1 MSLVEFASL
10 TKDVSFFLLINA
22 KSHHILPLNY
32 FSDPFPFFLWA
43 TFYAYACIIPRD
55 QSDLH
60 VLILPLLSTLFS
72 IHQRHSFAMC
82 CFSLA
87 LKLFCESLTYMTK
100 YRIVGMACKTP
111 LYGFSVISSPTT
123 FPFHS
128 VMKQLSWNCHI
139 YCFIFTCSIYMI
151 SLISFIHHLC
161 SFFSSLPSSPC
172 CSWDQTV
179 KSSIGS

>member
-87 LKLFCESLTYMTK
+87 LKLFCESLTYRTK
-100 YRIVGMACKTP
+100 YLSTKNCWHGLQNSSVWILCYLFSHNFSFSFSDETVVLKLSHLLLHIHVFNIHDLFNK
-111 LYGFSVISSPTT
+111 LYSS
-123 FPFHS
+123 F
-128 VMKQLSWNCHI
+128 MQLL
-139 YCFIFTCSIYMI
+139 F
-151 SLISFIHHLC
+151 L
-161 SFFSSLPSSPC
+161 
-172 CSWDQTV
+172 
-179 KSSIGS
+179 SSIISMLFLRSDC